1 MLDIGTTQGS
11 LERKPEAYDEDDES
25 IIQTRRREGAV
36 NRYSR
41 PVMGVEEWIERCR
54 RMKCIGFVVGWDVD
68 SEGEDQ
74 DGWRVEVLTR

>member
-1 MLDIGTTQGS
+1 
-11 LERKPEAYDEDDES
+11 
-25 IIQTRRREGAV
+25 
-36 NRYSR
+36 
-41 PVMGVEEWIERCR
+41 MGVEEWIERCR